1 MADYSYERL
10 RQSDNMF
17 LLLEN
22 PCVHMHVGATQIFDA
37 GPLQTPQGGVDVD
50 RIRRYVESRLHLI
63 PRYRQRLEWT
73 PLENQPVWVDDERFN
88 LFYHV
93 RHTRLPP
100 PGDERLLKRV
110 VGRLMSQQ
118 LDLHKPL
125 WELWVIEGIEG
136 NRVAVV
142 NKTHH
147 CMIDGIAGS
156 DLIATLLTTEPTDKI
171 ELPRKWIPRPAPSR
185 GALLRDAALRR
196 LTLPVEIMRNAG
208 RLIRD
213 ENHARHD
220 LNERLRAVGQMLRA
234 GLQNASNTPF
244 NQSIG
249 PYWRFDWMPTPL
261 DAVREVKASLG
272 GTVNDVVLATVA
284 GAVRH
289 FLQESRHVKVDD
301 LDFRVMAP
309 VSMRTQAQRGELGNR
324 VSAWTVPLP
333 LDTQDPR
340 RRLQRITEITDG
352 LKDSKLALG
361 ADTLSEASEWLGTG
375 LLSAGARLA
384 QWGRPF
390 NMVVTNVPG
399 PPFPLYLLGARM
411 QEAYPMVPLFT
422 NLATGIALF
431 SYAGTLYWGV
441 MADWDLIPDLH
452 DFLSCLQR
460 SFAEL
465 HEAAE
470 KITPFRPVTGQGAR
484 RPEQTPLRRGAARPR
499 RASRRGRSPGYS
511 TGV

>member
-1 MADYSYERL
+1 
-10 RQSDNMF
+10 
-17 LLLEN
+17 
-22 PCVHMHVGATQIFDA
+22 MHVGATQIFDA
-37 GPLQTPQGGVDVD
+37 GPLLTPQGGVDVD
-50 RIRRYVESRLHLI
+50 RIRQYVESRLHLI

-73 PLENQPVWVDDERFN
+73 PLENHPVWVDDERFN
-88 LFYHV
+88 IFYHV

-100 PGDERLLKRV
+100 PGDERSLKRV
-110 VGRLMSQQ
+110 AGRLMSQQ

-125 WELWVIEGIEG
+125 WELWVIEGLEG
-136 NRVAVV
+136 NRVALV

-147 CMIDGIAGS
+147 CVVDGVSGS
-156 DLIATLLTTEPTDKI
+156 DLIATLLTLEPTNEI
-171 ELPRKWIPRPAPSR
+171 EPPRKWIPRPTPNR
-185 GALLRDAALRR
+185 GDMLRDAALRR
-196 LTLPVEIMRNAG
+196 LGMPFEAARNVW
-208 RLIRD
+208 RLVRD
-213 ENHARHD
+213 EDHARHD
-220 LNERLRAVGQMLRA
+220 LNERLRAAGQMLRA
-234 GLQNASNTPF
+234 GMRNASNTPF
-244 NQSIG
+244 NQAIG
-249 PYWRFDWMPTPL
+249 PYWRFDWMPMQL
-261 DAVREVKASLG
+261 DAIREVKRNLG

-309 VSMRTQAQRGELGNR
+309 VSLRTPTDRGRLGNR

-333 LDTQDPR
+333 IGEHDPR
-340 RRLQRITEITDG
+340 QRLRRVTEITCG

-361 ADTLSEASEWLGTG
+361 AETLTEASEWLGTG
-375 LLSAGARLA
+375 LISFGARMA

-399 PPFPLYLLGARM
+399 PQVPLYLLGAEMRA
-411 QEAYPMVPLFT
+411 AYPMVPLFG

-452 DFLSCLQR
+452 DFLLCLQR

-465 HEAAE
+465 REAASQVASPSSIGSPSIRE
-470 KITPFRPVTGQGAR
+470 PRPIRSAIRR
-484 RPEQTPLRRGAARPR
+484 RPGGRRVTRQA
-499 RASRRGRSPGYS
+499 RGRSSSGRR
-511 TGV
+511 